1 MSISGYIQ
9 LIVFGALLVVNAHAQ
24 TPAPAGMMQPMAM
37 PDGVAD
43 ATAEATRLRAAQQQS
58 QSELIQK
65 ADGIVRLERAEPK
78 NQRRVID
85 YSSATGSM
93 DATGVERDTTNL
105 TDAEKVLSENFIHDG
120 MANRIVKEEC
130 EGDNALLC
138 RGQDPST
145 RSMMIQ
151 ALARAYSMVIGM
163 AGGKLK
169 PRGGGEGAAEGG
181 AQSGEGSSAS
191 GQEGQNAE
199 GGDSTAENGGDGESG
214 EEKEMNDYCRFV
226 AIGTETFATFQ
237 QQFAQAGLTNMPTNA
252 DTQQRDTLLKAAISH
267 EERAK
272 QAKTQTIGWGATA
285 ACYWSMIAFAQVDWQ
300 LGLKIG
306 GSTLLAGFF
315 HSEIKRHEGYAD
327 KIRGIADMLPGKG
340 DCNPVTER
348 LCYCAQPETMNDP
361 THCINEMRQNHLNKN
376 AYMTMTCLDNR
387 LQTDPACRCLETE
400 SCFDKKIE
408 NDLRGI
414 GFGNLEMQGIRPI
427 QEMSRGS
434 LSAGTLNN
442 ASRNIGALNNRLD
455 RSPEIKKLLDSK
467 PLSGSQNED
476 YKKLI
481 SAGLSPNV
489 ARLMALQPNVPG
501 SDKNLGLFSGSG
513 DFNTA
518 GYTNNSAARRGSSDG
533 SMYFSG
539 GYGLQYA
546 PPTDSNEVINPF
558 DKLKQNAEGER
569 GPGNVLEFAERAE
582 RSAQITTRPDTLI
595 FDIISHRYRQS
606 AWNRLPMNIED

>member
-1 MSISGYIQ
+1 VSIKGLFQ
-9 LIVFGALLVVNAHAQ
+9 LIVFGTLLSSGFEVQAQ
-24 TPAPAGMMQPMAM
+24 TMQPMTM
-37 PDGVAD
+37 PQGVSE
-43 ATAEATRLRAAQQQS
+43 ATAEAAKLKAAQQQNHAD
-58 QSELIQK
+58 LVQK

-78 NQRRVID
+78 NQKRVID
-85 YSSATGSM
+85 FTSGTGSM
-93 DATGVERDTTNL
+93 TATGVERDTTNL

-120 MANRIVKEEC
+120 LANRIVKEEC
-130 EGDNALLC
+130 QGDNALLC

-151 ALARAYSMVIGM
+151 ALAKAYSMVIGM

-169 PRGGGEGAAEGG
+169 PKGSGSEGG
-181 AQSGEGSSAS
+181 ADGGAQKAEGSSDGKS
-191 GQEGQNAE
+191 AE
-199 GGDSTAENGGDGESG
+199 GGDKTADNGGKGDSEKKD
-214 EEKEMNDYCRFV
+214 KEMNDYCRFV

-237 QQFAQAGLTNMPTNA
+237 QQFAQAGLTDMPTNA

-285 ACYWSMIAFAQVDWQ
+285 ACYWTMIAFAQLDWQ

-315 HSEIKRHEGYAD
+315 HSEIKRHEGFAD

-340 DCNPVTER
+340 DCNPITER
-348 LCYCAQPETMNDP
+348 LCYCAQPETMKDP
-361 THCINEMRQNHLNKN
+361 THCINEMRQNHINQN

-387 LQTDPACRCLETE
+387 MQTDPACRCLETE

-434 LSAGTLNN
+434 LSAGTLNS
-442 ASRNIGALNNRLD
+442 AERNIGALGNRLD
-455 RSPEIKKLLDSK
+455 RSPEIKKLLESR
-467 PLSGSQNED
+467 PLTGSQKENYD
-476 YKKLI
+476 KLI
-481 SAGLSPNV
+481 GSGLSPSV
-489 ARLMALQPNVPG
+489 ARLMAIQPNVPG

-518 GYTNNSAARRGSSDG
+518 GFGNFSASNRGGSRDG
-533 SMYFSG
+533 SLYFSG
-539 GYGLQYA
+539 GYGLQYS
-546 PPTDSNEVINPF
+546 PTTETSETINPF
-558 DKLKQNAEGER
+558 DKFKQNPEGER
-569 GPGNVLEFAERAE
+569 GPSNVLEFAERAE